1 MKKYYLHI
9 IVVIGYFLFV
19 AGSCGEE
26 PEIGG
31 CTDLSACNYNIEANV
46 NNDTCIFSQENFDC
60 NGNCIT
66 QTDDGCECAVLY
78 DACVFCGGDNSSC
91 TDCAGIPNGNSDM
104 DMCGICD
111 LVVENDCV
119 QDCQGNWGGDAINDV
134 CDICDGGVQDVSN
147 CIECPNSDPVDC
159 IGVCGGQAIE
169 DECGVCDGNNS
180 TCKDCANIP
189 NGDSVVNNCAE
200 CVSAGDLTCVQGC
213 DGFWI
218 NDGSEV
224 LIDDCGICNGDNS
237 PNTGN
242 CDCNGIVYP
251 IDNYWRIQFILSN
264 LPIVPE
270 GNPPIDTVYDVEN
283 YLGGSQ
289 DASDNYDSEFDV
301 IEPPHQGNYVSFYF
315 PHEEWD
321 SEWGNNFTQ
330 DIRSNYI
337 SEYYYP
343 GKTWQGVIVSNI
355 TGFATLSVSSF
366 SNILGVDILV
376 SIDGSEFIQLNLNEN
391 TGLKPLVANQPQEV
405 IIQISNLCY

>member
-1 MKKYYLHI
+1 M
-9 IVVIGYFLFV
+9 VGYFLFV

-26 PEIGG
+26 PEIVG
-31 CTDLSACNYNIEANV
+31 CTDVSACNYNIEANV
-46 NNDTCIFSQENFDC
+46 NNGTCIFSEENFDC

-78 DACVFCGGDNSSC
+78 DECGFCGGDNSSC
-91 TDCAGIPNGNSDM
+91 TDCNGDLYGSAFIDGCEICVGGNTEMESCPSDCLGI
-104 DMCGICD
+104 
-111 LVVENDCV
+111 
-119 QDCQGNWGGDAINDV
+119 
-134 CDICDGGVQDVSN
+134 DGGTAW
-147 CIECPNSDPVDC
+147 INS
-159 IGVCGGQAIE
+159 
-169 DECGVCDGNNS
+169 
-180 TCKDCANIP
+180 
-189 NGDSVVNNCAE
+189 CAE
-200 CVSAGDLTCVQGC
+200 CVSDGDESCLQGC
-213 DGFWI
+213 DGNWF
-218 NDGSEV
+218 NDGSE
-224 LIDDCGICNGDNS
+224 LIIDDCGICDGENS

-330 DIRSNYI
+330 DIRSNNI

-391 TGLKPLVANQPQEV
+391 TGLKPLMANQPQEV